1 MATFNQCQF
10 IGRLGKDPVLEV
22 TPNGKPHTKF
32 SLAVDQ
38 GKDQPTMWL
47 NVTCWDKLAETVE
60 KYAHKGMQ
68 VFVQGIVRQPCRE
81 AFDVLYQYKALH
93 ERVERLLIDWSK
105 RARNQARMR
114 KGSGGPESTS

>member
-22 TPNGKPHTKF
+22 TSNGKPYTKF

-68 VFVQGIVRQPCRE
+68 VFVQGKLQQRPYKDRQNIDRISVEVIATVVQLLEKRKADDEIPDE
-81 AFDVLYQYKALH
+81 VLP
-93 ERVERLLIDWSK
+93 
-105 RARNQARMR
+105 
-114 KGSGGPESTS
+114 PE